1 MTEKGSSSSDLGP
14 NESEG
19 EIVKNLQTKL
29 NNFEIEFNEEKE
41 KNEKEKKLIESKNKK
56 EMEIFEKK
64 MNEEIQKVKS
74 EQENEIKNL
83 KEYFQQLIDEKIT
96 EIKTIEKQKIG
107 ESMSEI
113 KKFGGMDFIQVKN
126 KWSLTANNCEN
137 ADKNGVPVGI
147 CIEENEF
154 VNLIGDGNIKYIL
167 GKGED
172 KSVVVFAENEFKNPK
187 EKNNYSLFYY
197 EVKGKIEEE
206 ENKNILCV
214 GIKNCGN
221 DDVLLCIGKPIRNKL
236 AASIVYKQKNKK
248 KGINL
253 PETFCWNDGDVFG
266 CGVVYPPIN
275 RKNKF
280 PFVFFTQNGK
290 QIGKGILMK
299 GRKNDE
305 SVPSLLLGRCS
316 VETNFGNNLE
326 IKPFL
331 FDISKNS
338 VLDEF
343 YEDSKDEADSD
354 SSSDSDDS
362 DIDTMGEMMLGMMLA
377 GAATRAMAR
386 MFTDT
391 VEN

>member
-1 MTEKGSSSSDLGP
+1 MTEKGSSSSDLGL

-83 KEYFQQLIDEKIT
+83 KEYFQRLIDEKIE
-96 EIKTIEKQKIG
+96 EIKTIGKQKCA
-107 ESMSEI
+107 ESTSEI
-113 KKFGGMDFIQVKN
+113 KKLGGMNFIQIKN
-126 KWSLTANNCEN
+126 KWSLTSNSFEN
-137 ADKNGVPVGI
+137 ADKNSVPVGI

-154 VNLIGDGNIKYIL
+154 VNLTGDGNIKYIL
-167 GKGED
+167 GKAGGRFKSPTNYIPFDSSRRAESNGIYFEGLSNRLKSSRTLILNLFYLGED
-172 KSVVVFAENEFKNPK
+172 KSVFVFAENEFKNPK

-221 DDVLLCIGKPIRNKL
+221 EDVLLCIGKPIRNKL

-253 PETFCWNDGDVFG
+253 PENFCWNDGDVFG

-275 RKNKF
+275 KRDKF

-290 QIGKGILMK
+290 QIG
-299 GRKNDE
+299 
-305 SVPSLLLGRCS
+305 
-316 VETNFGNNLE
+316 
-326 IKPFL
+326 
-331 FDISKNS
+331 
-338 VLDEF
+338 
-343 YEDSKDEADSD
+343 
-354 SSSDSDDS
+354 
-362 DIDTMGEMMLGMMLA
+362 
-377 GAATRAMAR
+377 
-386 MFTDT
+386 
-391 VEN
+391 

>member
-1 MTEKGSSSSDLGP
+1 MK
-14 NESEG
+14 
-19 EIVKNLQTKL
+19 
-29 NNFEIEFNEEKE
+29 
-41 KNEKEKKLIESKNKK
+41 
-56 EMEIFEKK
+56 IFEKK

-83 KEYFQQLIDEKIT
+83 KEYFQQLIDEKI
-96 EIKTIEKQKIG
+96 KTIGKQKCA
-107 ESMSEI
+107 ESTSEI
-113 KKFGGMDFIQVKN
+113 KKLGGMNFIQVKN
-126 KWSLTANNCEN
+126 KWSLTSNSCEN
-137 ADKNGVPVGI
+137 ADKNSVPVGVS
-147 CIEENEF
+147 IEENEF
-154 VNLIGDGNIKYIL
+154 VNLIGGLTALYLIGDGNIKYIL

-172 KSVVVFAENEFKNPK
+172 NAVVVIAENEFKNPK
-187 EKNNYSLFYY
+187 NSINYSLFYY

-221 DDVLLCIGKPIRNKL
+221 DVLLCIGKPIRNKL

-275 RKNKF
+275 KRDKF

-299 GRKNDE
+299 GRKNDNFR
-305 SVPSLLLGRCS
+305 PSMLLGRCS

-343 YEDSKDEADSD
+343 YGDSNDEADSD
-354 SSSDSDDS
+354 SSTSDSDDS
-362 DIDTMGEMMLGMMLA
+362 DIDTMGKMMLGMMFA
-377 GAATRAMAR
+377 GAATRAMAE
-386 MFTDT
+386 MFTNT

>member
-1 MTEKGSSSSDLGP
+1 
-14 NESEG
+14 
-19 EIVKNLQTKL
+19 
-29 NNFEIEFNEEKE
+29 
-41 KNEKEKKLIESKNKK
+41 
-56 EMEIFEKK
+56 
-64 MNEEIQKVKS
+64 
-74 EQENEIKNL
+74 
-83 KEYFQQLIDEKIT
+83 
-96 EIKTIEKQKIG
+96 
-107 ESMSEI
+107 
-113 KKFGGMDFIQVKN
+113 
-126 KWSLTANNCEN
+126 
-137 ADKNGVPVGI
+137 
-147 CIEENEF
+147 
-154 VNLIGDGNIKYIL
+154 
-167 GKGED
+167 ED
-172 KSVVVFAENEFKNPK
+172 KAVVVYAENEFKNPK

-221 DDVLLCIGKPIRNKL
+221 DDILLSMGKQIGNKL
-236 AASIVYKQKNKK
+236 DALIVYKQNKKK
-248 KGINL
+248 KGISL

-266 CGVVYPPIN
+266 CGVVYPPTIN
-275 RKNKF
+275 KKNKF

-290 QIGKGILMK
+290 QIGKGILLK

-305 SVPSLLLGRCS
+305 SVPTILLGRCS

-326 IKPFL
+326 SKPFIY
-331 FDISKNS
+331 DISKNS
-338 VLDEF
+338 VPDEF